1 MQNLFGAQTSKSI
14 FLRMRTTI
22 SKLDFMIAGTQK
34 SGTSVLTYY
43 LNQHPAIAMAHKE
56 EAHLLVQPRR
66 HFFDN
71 EAMFASGNINY
82 DLLHRDVAV
91 TAQTLVTGTCTPVYT
106 YWKPAMQRI
115 HDYNPSI
122 KLIIL
127 LRNPIDRAFSH
138 WNMQRD
144 RKLDSLNF
152 LDAVKQEENR
162 AREVYP
168 LQLRKFSYVER
179 GFYSEQMER
188 VFRFFP
194 HEQVLV
200 IKFDDLR
207 RDYRAVT
214 DRIVNFLGVPPFP
227 RLKNREENVINYA
240 RPMTQS
246 ERAYLFSIFENDID
260 KLEKLLGW
268 DCSDWK
274 PS

>member
-1 MQNLFGAQTSKSI
+1 MT
-14 FLRMRTTI
+14 RTVKTRVE
-22 SKLDFMIAGTQK
+22 KLDFIIAGTQK

-43 LNQHPAIAMAHKE
+43 LNQHPAIAMAQE

-71 EAMFASGNINY
+71 EAMFASGNIDY
-82 DLLHRDVAV
+82 GLLHRDVAV

-122 KLIIL
+122 KLIVL

-144 RKLDSLNF
+144 RKLDSLDF
-152 LDAVKQEENR
+152 LDAVKQEKNR

-194 HEQVLV
+194 REQVLV

-207 RDYRAVT
+207 RDYRVVT
-214 DRIVNFLGVPPFP
+214 DKIFNFLGVPSFP

-246 ERAYLFSIFENDID
+246 EREYLFSIFENDIA

-274 PS
+274 PQA

>member
-1 MQNLFGAQTSKSI
+1 MFP
-14 FLRMRTTI
+14 LRMRRTI
-22 SKLDFMIAGTQK
+22 NKLDFIIAGTQK

-56 EAHLLVQPRR
+56 EAHLIVQPRR

-71 EAMFASGNINY
+71 EEMFASGNVDY
-82 DLLHRDVAV
+82 DLLHRDVRV
-91 TAQTLVTGTCTPVYT
+91 TAGTRVTGTCTPVYT

-144 RKLDSLNF
+144 RKLDSLDF
-152 LDAVKQEENR
+152 LDAVREEKNR
-162 AREVYP
+162 AHKVHP
-168 LQLRKFSYVER
+168 LQLRKFSYVDR
-179 GFYSEQMER
+179 GFYWEQIQR

-194 HEQVLV
+194 REQVLV
-200 IKFDDLR
+200 IKFDELR
-207 RDYRAVT
+207 KDYRRVT
-214 DRIVNFLGVPPFP
+214 DKVFSFLGVPPFP
-227 RLKNREENVINYA
+227 QLKNREENVVNYA
-240 RPMTQS
+240 RRMTQS
-246 ERAYLFSIFENDID
+246 EREYLYSIFQDDIA

-274 PS
+274 PLSPVRL

>member
-1 MQNLFGAQTSKSI
+1 MGG
-14 FLRMRTTI
+14 TI
-22 SKLDFMIAGTQK
+22 SKLDFLIAGTQK

-43 LNQHPAIAMAHKE
+43 LDQHPAIAMAHKE
-56 EAHLLVQPRR
+56 EAHLIVQPRR

-71 EAMFASGNINY
+71 EKMFASGDIDY
-82 DLLHRDVAV
+82 DLLHRDV
-91 TAQTLVTGTCTPVYT
+91 TITPETRVTGTCTPVYT
-106 YWKPAMQRI
+106 FWKPAMQRI
-115 HDYNPSI
+115 HAYNPSI
-122 KLIIL
+122 RLIIL

-144 RKLDSLNF
+144 RKLESLDF
-152 LDAVKQEENR
+152 LDAIREEKNR
-162 AREVYP
+162 ARDAYP

-179 GFYSEQMER
+179 GFYYEQMER

-194 HEQVLV
+194 REQVLA

-214 DRIVNFLGVPPFP
+214 DRIFDFLPVPPYP
-227 RLKNREENVINYA
+227 RLKNREENVIKYA

-246 ERAYLFSIFENDID
+246 EREYLFSIFAEDIV

-274 PS
+274 PALAR

>member
-1 MQNLFGAQTSKSI
+1 
-14 FLRMRTTI
+14 
-22 SKLDFMIAGTQK
+22 
-34 SGTSVLTYY
+34 
-43 LNQHPAIAMAHKE
+43 
-56 EAHLLVQPRR
+56 
-66 HFFDN
+66 
-71 EAMFASGNINY
+71 
-82 DLLHRDVAV
+82 
-91 TAQTLVTGTCTPVYT
+91 
-106 YWKPAMQRI
+106 MQRI

-144 RKLDSLNF
+144 RKLDPLDFLNA
-152 LDAVKQEENR
+152 LKEEENR

-168 LQLRKFSYVER
+168 QQLRKFSYVER

-194 HEQVLV
+194 RDQVLV

-207 RDYRAVT
+207 RDYRGVT
-214 DRIVNFLGVPPFP
+214 DNIFNFLGVPPFQ

-240 RPMTQS
+240 RRMTPS
-246 ERAYLFSIFENDID
+246 EREYLFSIFENDIA

-268 DCSDWK
+268 DCSDWR
-274 PS
+274 P

>member
-1 MQNLFGAQTSKSI
+1 
-14 FLRMRTTI
+14 MRTTI
-22 SKLDFMIAGTQK
+22 SKLDFIIAGTQK

-91 TAQTLVTGTCTPVYT
+91 TAQMLVAGTCTPVYT

-115 HDYNPSI
+115 HDYHPSI

-144 RKLDSLNF
+144 RKLDSLDF

-168 LQLRKFSYVER
+168 LQLRKFSYVQR
-179 GFYSEQMER
+179 GFYFEQMER
-188 VFRFFP
+188 VFNFFP
-194 HEQVLV
+194 REQVLV

-207 RDYRAVT
+207 RDYRVVN
-214 DRIVNFLGVPPFP
+214 DRIFNFLGVPPFP
-227 RLKNREENVINYA
+227 QLKNREENVINYS

-246 ERAYLFSIFENDID
+246 EREYLYSIFRDDIA

-274 PS
+274 PRG

>member
-1 MQNLFGAQTSKSI
+1 M
-14 FLRMRTTI
+14 FLRMRTAI
-22 SKLDFMIAGTQK
+22 SKLDFIIAGTQK

-43 LNQHPAIAMAHKE
+43 LDQHPAIAMAHKE
-56 EAHLLVQPRR
+56 ETHSLVQPRR

-71 EAMFASGNINY
+71 ETMFASGNINY
-82 DLLHRDVAV
+82 NLLHRDVPV

-122 KLIIL
+122 RLIIL

-144 RKLDSLNF
+144 RKLDSLDF
-152 LDAVKQEENR
+152 LEAIKQEENR

-188 VFRFFP
+188 VFRFFSR
-194 HEQVLV
+194 EQVLV
-200 IKFDDLR
+200 IKFDELR
-207 RDYRAVT
+207 KDYRAVT
-214 DRIVNFLGVPPFP
+214 DRIFNFLGVPPFP

-240 RPMTQS
+240 RAMTQS
-246 ERAYLFSIFENDID
+246 EREYLYSIFENDIA

-274 PS
+274 PQA

>member
-1 MQNLFGAQTSKSI
+1 MARPVK
-14 FLRMRTTI
+14 TTI
-22 SKLDFMIAGTQK
+22 HKLDFIIAGTQK

-56 EAHLLVQPRR
+56 EAHLIVQPRR

-71 EAMFASGNINY
+71 EKMFASGDVDY
-82 DLLHRDVAV
+82 DLLHRDVRV
-91 TAQTLVTGTCTPVYT
+91 TANTLVTGTCTPVYT

-144 RKLDSLNF
+144 RKLESLDF
-152 LDAVKQEENR
+152 LDAVKEEENR
-162 AREVYP
+162 AREAHP

-188 VFRFFP
+188 AFKFFP
-194 HEQVLV
+194 REQVLV

-207 RDYRAVT
+207 RDYRSVT
-214 DRIVNFLGVPPFP
+214 DKIFAFLGVPPFP

-240 RPMTQS
+240 RQMTQS
-246 ERAYLFSIFENDID
+246 EREYLFSVFQNDIG
-260 KLEKLLGW
+260 KLEKLLDW

-274 PS
+274 PAPAL

>member
-1 MQNLFGAQTSKSI
+1 
-14 FLRMRTTI
+14 MRTTI
-22 SKLDFMIAGTQK
+22 SKLDFIIAGTQK

-71 EAMFASGNINY
+71 EAMFASGSINY

-91 TAQTLVTGTCTPVYT
+91 TAHTLVAGTCTPVYT

-144 RKLDSLNF
+144 RKLDSLDF

-162 AREVYP
+162 GREAYP

-194 HEQVLV
+194 REQVLV

-207 RDYRAVT
+207 RDYRTVT
-214 DRIVNFLGVPPFP
+214 DRIFNFLSAPPFP
-227 RLKNREENVINYA
+227 RLKNREENIINYA
-240 RPMTQS
+240 RRLTRS
-246 ERAYLFSIFENDID
+246 ERKYLFSIFENDIA
-260 KLEKLLGW
+260 KLENLLGW

-274 PS
+274 SS

>member
-1 MQNLFGAQTSKSI
+1 MG
-14 FLRMRTTI
+14 TTI
-22 SKLDFMIAGTQK
+22 SKLDFIIAGTQK

-144 RKLDSLNF
+144 RKLDLLNF

-246 ERAYLFSIFENDID
+246 ERVYLFSIFENDIA

>member
-1 MQNLFGAQTSKSI
+1 M
-14 FLRMRTTI
+14 FLRMQTTI

-56 EAHLLVQPRR
+56 EAHLIVQPRR

-71 EAMFASGNINY
+71 EKMFVSGDINY
-82 DLLHRDVAV
+82 DVLHRDVPV
-91 TAQTLVTGTCTPVYT
+91 TAHTMVTGTCTPVYT

-144 RKLDSLNF
+144 RKLDSLDF
-152 LDAVKQEENR
+152 LEAVKQEENR
-162 AREVYP
+162 AREAHP
-168 LQLRKFSYVER
+168 LQLRKFSYIER
-179 GFYSEQMER
+179 GFYFQQMER
-188 VFRFFP
+188 VFRFFSRD
-194 HEQVLV
+194 QVLV

-214 DRIVNFLGVPPFP
+214 DRIFNFLGVPPFP
-227 RLKNREENVINYA
+227 RLKNREENIIKYA
-240 RPMTQS
+240 RRMTPS
-246 ERAYLFSIFENDID
+246 ERAHLFSIFEDDIA
-260 KLEKLLGW
+260 KLEKLLDW
-268 DCSDWK
+268 DCSGWK
-274 PS
+274 PQT

>member
-1 MQNLFGAQTSKSI
+1 MA
-14 FLRMRTTI
+14 RTVKTRVE
-22 SKLDFMIAGTQK
+22 KLDFIIAGTQK

-71 EAMFASGNINY
+71 EAMFVSGNINY
-82 DLLHRDVAV
+82 GLLHRDVAV

-115 HDYNPSI
+115 HNYNPSI

-144 RKLDSLNF
+144 RKLDRLDF
-152 LDAVKQEENR
+152 LDAVKEEENR
-162 AREVYP
+162 AQEVYP

-179 GFYSEQMER
+179 GFYSEQMKR

-194 HEQVLV
+194 REQVLV

-214 DRIVNFLGVPPFP
+214 DRVFDFLGIPPFP
-227 RLKNREENVINYA
+227 RLKNREENVINYT
-240 RPMTQS
+240 RRMTPS
-246 ERAYLFSIFENDID
+246 ERKYLFSIFESDIAR
-260 KLEKLLGW
+260 LEKLLGW
-268 DCSDWK
+268 NCSDWK

>member
-1 MQNLFGAQTSKSI
+1 M
-14 FLRMRTTI
+14 FLRMGATI
-22 SKLDFMIAGTQK
+22 SKLDFIIAGAQK

-56 EAHLLVQPRR
+56 EAHLIVQPRR

-71 EAMFASGNINY
+71 EKMFASGNINY
-82 DLLHRDVAV
+82 DLLHHDVRI
-91 TAQTLVTGTCTPVYT
+91 TAHTLVAGTCTPVYT

-122 KLIIL
+122 RLIIL

-144 RKLDSLNF
+144 RKLDSLDF
-152 LDAVKQEENR
+152 LDAVNQEENR
-162 AREVYP
+162 AREAYP

-179 GFYSEQMER
+179 GFYFEQMER

-194 HEQVLV
+194 REQVLA

-207 RDYRAVT
+207 KDYRTVT
-214 DRIVNFLGVPPFP
+214 DRIFNFLGVPPAP

-240 RPMTQS
+240 RKMTQS
-246 ERAYLFSIFENDID
+246 ERHHLYSIFRDDIA
-260 KLEKLLGW
+260 KLEQLLGW

-274 PS
+274 PSLVAAL